1 MRPFLLTLA
10 LLPFL
15 ATAQPG
21 ELIIRFAEPCGFAPP
36 DSIDL
41 TGDGIPDVVVQGTSN
56 GTDDVPSSSGSC
68 TLNVVNLPGTG
79 FLTDLDAQGYRQ
91 LKVVAPGELI
101 KPLETGRRDDLYIPR
116 LLYSDDT
123 IPVAHWGYGHWASAF
138 TPVPNLS
145 AQRYVFCTM
154 SEGKAWHGSF
164 TLMAPNDE
172 AKLKLHV
179 GALVPADQPFK
190 VP

>member
-1 MRPFLLTLA
+1 MRPFLFTLA

-21 ELIIRFAEPCGFAPP
+21 ELFFRFVEPCGFAPP

-68 TLNVVNLPGTG
+68 TLNVVNLSGTG
-79 FLTDLDAQGYRQ
+79 FLSDLDAQGYRQ
-91 LKVVAPGELI
+91 LKVLTPGKMI
-101 KPLETGRRDDLYIPR
+101 KPVVVGRVDDMYVPNLLYIDG
-116 LLYSDDT
+116 S
-123 IPVAHWGYGHWASAF
+123 IAVAHWGYGHRASAF

-145 AQRYVFCTM
+145 AQRYVFHTM
-154 SEGKAWHGSF
+154 HDGKPWHGSF
-164 TLMAPNDE
+164 SVEVAEHLRRVD
-172 AKLKLHV
+172 LHV
-179 GALVPADQPFK
+179 VELVPADQPFK